1 MSDKIK
7 TIIEYK
13 TQTNE
18 ERKANCAKALT
29 QYISNKVKSEQKTV
43 DSAHQKVV

>member
-13 TQTNE
+13 TKSEE
-18 ERKANCAKALT
+18 ERKANCAKALN
-29 QYISNKVKSEQKTV
+29 QYINNKLKNE
-43 DSAHQKVV
+43 QKVVDNAQQKVV